1 VLVLLLDSAILEMDG
16 VLVNGL
22 ERRRSMSNNDLSLL
36 EIRNLMLETLAYE
49 NDDIDSEGK
58 TFKKYGYRGTQDD
71 LFRLMENLAIK
82 KGIIKENIS
91 PRAGAWGGS
100 GVMLHPGSSTN
111 FSYDQL
117 NKIYESFHLLLNQG
131 IISPGA
137 VGNMGPNLPN
147 FHVTDYGLRC
157 LEERG
162 ILPYDIDD
170 YLYSLNEID
179 NLDEWVKFYI
189 QQALMCFN
197 ANCFDASLIMV
208 GLSNE
213 VLVEILIK
221 EYISYLDKTNTP
233 EKLIFER
240 KIETERTISGKYRI
254 YREHLKDSS
263 MRRDSDL
270 KNLNIHL
277 DVLANETYLSYLR
290 LTRNELAHPA
300 NIKTDR
306 ITSLMIFISLIKYCE
321 RQYKFINYYQSC

>member
-1 VLVLLLDSAILEMDG
+1 
-16 VLVNGL
+16 
-22 ERRRSMSNNDLSLL
+22 MSDKELSLL

-49 NDDIDSEGK
+49 SDDIDSEGK
-58 TFKKYGYRGTQDD
+58 TFKKYGYRGTQGD

-82 KGIIKENIS
+82 KGIINSEIRQRES
-91 PRAGAWGGS
+91 AWGAS
-100 GVMLHPGSSTN
+100 GQMLHPGSSTN
-111 FSYDQL
+111 FSYNQL
-117 NKIYESFHLLLNQG
+117 NMIYESFHLLLNQG

-147 FHVTDYGLRC
+147 FHVTEYGLRC
-157 LEERG
+157 LEERD

-197 ANCFDASLIMV
+197 ANCYDSSLIMV
-208 GLSNE
+208 GLANE

-221 EYISYLDKTNTP
+221 EYTGYLGKANISEKSVFEGKT
-233 EKLIFER
+233 ES
-240 KIETERTISGKYRI
+240 ERTISEKYRV
-254 YREHLKDSS
+254 YREHLKDIS
-263 MRRDSDL
+263 MKSDKEL
-270 KNLNIHL
+270 KKFNIHL

-300 NIKTDR
+300 NIKIDR

-321 RQYKFINYYQSC
+321 KQYKFVNYYQEYQ